1 MNAIQVGAKAPDFT
15 LSDGFG
21 KEIKLSD
28 YRGKQVLLSWH
39 PLAWTSVC
47 TDQMRALER
56 NFDAFAEK
64 DTVAIGLSVDP
75 APGKKAWATVLAI
88 ENTPLVSDFWPLGK
102 VSQDYG
108 VYMEHHGM
116 SGRANVLVDA
126 EGTVKWVK
134 VYPIGELPDIDEVLS
149 AL

>member
-1 MNAIQVGAKAPDFT
+1 MNAIQVGAKAPDFA
-15 LSDGFG
+15 LQDGFG
-21 KEIKLSD
+21 KEVKLSD
-28 YRGKQVLLSWH
+28 YRGRQVLLSWH

-56 NFDAFAEK
+56 NFDVFTEK
-64 DTVAIGLSVDP
+64 NTVAIGLSVDP

-88 ENTPLVSDFWPLGK
+88 EKTPLVSDFWPLGK

-108 VYMEHHGM
+108 VYMENHGM
-116 SGRANVLVDA
+116 SGRVNVLVDA